1 MELAST
7 GLVSSLFS
15 TTSVGELSRKWSF
28 CPTMHRVFAH
38 AAHFVRSF
46 AFVEVR
52 RVRKKREKGR
62 KQRREE
68 NRNVEKSK
76 GREMVGVGSLER
88 KRGKDKEE
96 GLKKEKEVKD
106 RKNENKTRKIEMDE
120 EEE

>member
-52 RVRKKREKGR
+52 RGRKRERKGENNGEKKRETLRKVKEERWWGELGQKARERQGR
-62 KQRREE
+62 G
-68 NRNVEKSK
+68 VEK
-76 GREMVGVGSLER
+76 R
-88 KRGKDKEE
+88 KKSG
-96 GLKKEKEVKD
+96 KD
-106 RKNENKTRKIEMDE
+106 RKNENKTRKIEIDE

>member
-1 MELAST
+1 MEPAST

-76 GREMVGVGSLER
+76 GREMGGAWRESER
-88 KRGKDKEE
+88 KTRERG
-96 GLKKEKEVKD
+96 
-106 RKNENKTRKIEMDE
+106 
-120 EEE
+120 